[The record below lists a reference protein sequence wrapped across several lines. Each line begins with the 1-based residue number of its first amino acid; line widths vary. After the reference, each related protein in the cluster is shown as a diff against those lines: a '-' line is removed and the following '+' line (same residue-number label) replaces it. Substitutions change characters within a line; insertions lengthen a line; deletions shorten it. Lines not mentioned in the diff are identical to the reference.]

1 MRARKLTSLTLT
13 LINEHYGI
21 SKKWYT
27 YVVKK
32 QRLWEAALIG
42 GAVIALI
49 ASLIPLYSELLNPLM
64 RESIKM
70 GMGKLML
77 SNAFLYSS
85 IFGLFLGMFTLIS
98 SFFFSK
104 ETAALIP
111 LPLKPAEVL
120 CAKLFTV
127 TIDQLVVSLFMLA
140 PVIVLYGINSNMR
153 AGYYITGIIVF
164 LFSQLFPMLLVSII
178 IFPLSSVVKFNKNK
192 DFMIF
197 FISTVVLVGVIFGQY
212 YLNQFAMNQ
221 TTAGLS
227 SQDMAK
233 LLADPDMFINKI
245 SMAYPPAFL
254 ALNALTQSGVSGIL
268 WLLSYIG
275 VHLAAFLLVLWLA
288 DRFYFSTYSE
298 LQENAAGKKKLS
310 DNEFE
315 KVFSVKSTVYHT
327 LMKRE
332 WRYFLRVPAFSF
344 NGLANVVI
352 FPILLIVFAAGAY
365 NVPEIQALMTF
376 IDQYKELVVP
386 VGSLL
391 AALAGS
397 MSLLPAS
404 AFSREGKLLREL
416 KTLPVSPTD
425 VIKAKFV
432 HSNLISGV
440 GVFCSAIAVGF
451 ITKIGWLEVLWIIV
465 TGYLLTIFLNN
476 LQMIV
481 DTAKP
486 MLEWDNPIKAM
497 KQNINGL
504 LAIAIVFGFVFGL
517 GYLGY
522 VTREYIPNQL
532 MNPVLMLIGI
542 AGSLFTWKALL
553 TQAQKLFEKDL

>member
-254 ALNALTQSGVSGIL
+254 ALNALTRSGVSGIL

-352 FPILLIVFAAGAY
+352 FPILLVVFAAGAY
-365 NVPEIQALMTF
+365 NIPEFQALMTF

-404 AFSREGKLLREL
+404 AFSREGRLLIEL
-416 KTLPVSPTD
+416 KTLPVNPTT
-425 VIKAKFV
+425 VIKVKFV

-440 GVFCSAIAVGF
+440 GVVCSALAVGF
-451 ITKIGWLEVLWIIV
+451 ISKIGWLEILLIAV

-522 VTREYIPNQL
+522 ITREYIPNQL

-542 AGSLFTWKALL
+542 AGSLITWKTLL
-553 TQAQKLFEKDL
+553 IQAKKLFEKDL

>member
-254 ALNALTQSGVSGIL
+254 ALNALTRSGVSGIL

>member
-1 MRARKLTSLTLT
+1 
-13 LINEHYGI
+13 
-21 SKKWYT
+21 
-27 YVVKK
+27 
-32 QRLWEAALIG
+32 
-42 GAVIALI
+42 
-49 ASLIPLYSELLNPLM
+49 
-64 RESIKM
+64 
-70 GMGKLML
+70 
-77 SNAFLYSS
+77 
-85 IFGLFLGMFTLIS
+85 
-98 SFFFSK
+98 FFFSK

-120 CAKLFTV
+120 SAKLFTV
-127 TIDQLVVSLFMLA
+127 TIDQLLVSLFMLV
-140 PVIVLYGINSNMR
+140 PVIVLYGINSNMQI
-153 AGYYITGIIVF
+153 GYYITGLIVF

-221 TTAGLS
+221 STAGLS

-233 LLADPDMFINKI
+233 LLANPDMFINKI

-254 ALNALTQSGVSGIL
+254 ALNALTQSDASSIL

-288 DRFYFSTYSE
+288 EKFYFSTYSE

-315 KVFSVKSTVYHT
+315 KVFSVKSTMYRA

-352 FPILLIVFAAGAY
+352 FPILLVVFAAGAY
-365 NVPEIQALMTF
+365 NIPEFQALMTF

-404 AFSREGKLLREL
+404 AFSREGRLLIEL
-416 KTLPVSPTD
+416 KTLPVNPTA
-425 VIKAKFV
+425 VIKVKFV

-440 GVFCSAIAVGF
+440 GVVCSALAVGF
-451 ITKIGWLEVLWIIV
+451 ISKIGWLEILLIAV

-522 VTREYIPNQL
+522 ITREYIPNQL

-542 AGSLFTWKALL
+542 AGSLITWKTLL
-553 TQAQKLFEKDL
+553 TQAKKLFEKDL

>member
-1 MRARKLTSLTLT
+1 
-13 LINEHYGI
+13 
-21 SKKWYT
+21 
-27 YVVKK
+27 
-32 QRLWEAALIG
+32 
-42 GAVIALI
+42 
-49 ASLIPLYSELLNPLM
+49 
-64 RESIKM
+64 
-70 GMGKLML
+70 
-77 SNAFLYSS
+77 
-85 IFGLFLGMFTLIS
+85 
-98 SFFFSK
+98 
-104 ETAALIP
+104 
-111 LPLKPAEVL
+111 
-120 CAKLFTV
+120 
-127 TIDQLVVSLFMLA
+127 
-140 PVIVLYGINSNMR
+140 
-153 AGYYITGIIVF
+153 
-164 LFSQLFPMLLVSII
+164 
-178 IFPLSSVVKFNKNK
+178 
-192 DFMIF
+192 
-197 FISTVVLVGVIFGQY
+197 
-212 YLNQFAMNQ
+212 
-221 TTAGLS
+221 
-227 SQDMAK
+227 
-233 LLADPDMFINKI
+233 
-245 SMAYPPAFL
+245 
-254 ALNALTQSGVSGIL
+254 
-268 WLLSYIG
+268 
-275 VHLAAFLLVLWLA
+275 
-288 DRFYFSTYSE
+288 
-298 LQENAAGKKKLS
+298 
-310 DNEFE
+310 
-315 KVFSVKSTVYHT
+315 
-327 LMKRE
+327 
-332 WRYFLRVPAFSF
+332 
-344 NGLANVVI
+344 VVI

>member
-1 MRARKLTSLTLT
+1 
-13 LINEHYGI
+13 
-21 SKKWYT
+21 
-27 YVVKK
+27 VVKK
-32 QRLWEAALIG
+32 QRLWEAVLIG

-254 ALNALTQSGVSGIL
+254 ALNALTRSGVSGIL

-365 NVPEIQALMTF
+365 NVPEIQALMIF

-425 VIKAKFV
+425 VIKVKFV

>member
-233 LLADPDMFINKI
+233 LLTDPDMFINKI

-254 ALNALTQSGVSGIL
+254 ALNALTRSGVSEIL

-425 VIKAKFV
+425 VIKVKFV

-522 VTREYIPNQL
+522 VTREYIPNHL

>member
-27 YVVKK
+27 YAVKK

-64 RESIKM
+64 VESIKM

-120 CAKLFTV
+120 SAKLFTV
-127 TIDQLVVSLFMLA
+127 TIDQLLVSLFILV
-140 PVIVLYGINSNMR
+140 PVIVLYGINSNMQI
-153 AGYYITGIIVF
+153 GYYITGLIVF

-221 TTAGLS
+221 STAGLS

-233 LLADPDMFINKI
+233 LLANPDMFINKI

-254 ALNALTQSGVSGIL
+254 ALNALTQSGASSIL

-288 DRFYFSTYSE
+288 EKFYFSTYSE

-315 KVFSVKSTVYHT
+315 KVFSVKSTMYRA

-365 NVPEIQALMTF
+365 NIPEFQALMTF

-404 AFSREGKLLREL
+404 AFSREGRLIIEL
-416 KTLPVSPTD
+416 KTLPVNPAA
-425 VIKAKFV
+425 VIKVKFV

-440 GVFCSAIAVGF
+440 GVVCSALAVGF
-451 ITKIGWLEVLWIIV
+451 ISKIGWLEILLIAA

-522 VTREYIPNQL
+522 ITREYIPNQL

-542 AGSLFTWKALL
+542 AGSLITWKTLL
-553 TQAQKLFEKDL
+553 TQAKKLFEKDL

>member
-254 ALNALTQSGVSGIL
+254 ALNALTRSGVSGIL

-425 VIKAKFV
+425 VIKVKFV

>member
-254 ALNALTQSGVSGIL
+254 ALNALTRSGVSGIL

-275 VHLAAFLLVLWLA
+275 VHLAAFLMVLWLA

-425 VIKAKFV
+425 VIKVKFV